1 MLGIAGYL
9 KLTSVQQKN
18 VKIGGTGSDS
28 LNLNMPEEIPYRYE
42 AGSLNSVGIY
52 SINTALDFLKKSDFV
67 SVKHELTAYCINKLK
82 QMENIEIYLPEG
94 YISKGII
101 SFNVQGY
108 TADEVGNILGE
119 EFDICVRTGFHC
131 APFIHDFIDSKKYS
145 GTVRVSFNVFN
156 TKEEI
161 EVLISVLKELS

>member
-1 MLGIAGYL
+1 MLDCVTKAVFGWGIGL
-9 KLTSVQQKN
+9 FVL
-18 VKIGGTGSDS
+18 
-28 LNLNMPEEIPYRYE
+28 R
-42 AGSLNSVGIY
+42 
-52 SINTALDFLKKSDFV
+52 NT
-67 SVKHELTAYCINKLK
+67 HGRER
-82 QMENIEIYLPEG
+82 
-94 YISKGII
+94 
-101 SFNVQGY
+101 
-108 TADEVGNILGE
+108 ILGE